1 MTLARMAANRGR
13 ADEMGCTMNH
23 DFAYM
28 SAAALADSFR
38 AKRFSPVEVA
48 DAMLA
53 RIDAI
58 NPVVNAVCFRD
69 DATTRAMAKASEAR
83 LVADQPIGPLDG
95 IPVVIKDVFY
105 TTGWPTRF
113 GSPVTDPAGPWLDD
127 DPCVARLREQG
138 AVFLGKTTLPEFA
151 TSGTTDSPLTGV
163 TVTPWD
169 PTRHAGGSSGGTA
182 AAVASGISPVSPGN
196 DCAGSIRTPASFC
209 GIFGFKPSF
218 GRVPIYPG
226 QDFGATCS
234 TGPIA
239 RSVRDAALM
248 MNVIAQPD
256 ARDWLAL
263 PADGR
268 DYLRG
273 IEDGVRGMRIAI
285 SADLGYSPF
294 VDPEIERVFRAA
306 AESFAELGANVE
318 EASPDFGDPLPSY
331 DLFFPVVAAALI
343 RGLVPAERLD
353 ELAPATRRLV
363 ETAASIH
370 ALDYV
375 RALDERRRVAVALAR
390 FHARYDFLLTPT
402 DVVQPFDARLELPPE
417 CEKFGSE
424 MWETTTFPFN
434 YSGQPAAS
442 VLCGFTATGLPVGM
456 QIVGRR
462 HDDAGVLR
470 AARAF
475 ERAHDYA
482 DRRPP
487 LPAR

>member
-1 MTLARMAANRGR
+1 MT
-13 ADEMGCTMNH
+13 D

-28 SAAALADSFR
+28 TATALAEGFA
-38 AKRFSPVEVA
+38 AKRFSPAEVT

-53 RIDAI
+53 RIDAL

-69 DATTRAMAKASEAR
+69 DATTRAMAAASERRWMAG
-83 LVADQPIGPLDG
+83 APQGPLDG
-95 IPVVIKDVFY
+95 VPIVIKDVFY
-105 TTGWPTRF
+105 TKGWPTRF
-113 GSPVTDPAGPWLDD
+113 GSPVTDPTGPWQED

-138 AVFLGKTTLPEFA
+138 AIFLGKTTLPEFA
-151 TSGTTDSPLTGV
+151 TSGITDSPLTGV

-169 PTRHAGGSSGGTA
+169 RTRHAGGSSGGTA
-182 AAVASGISPVSPGN
+182 AAVATGIAPVSPGN

-209 GIFGFKPSF
+209 GVFGFKPSF

-248 MNVIAQPD
+248 MNVIARPD

-263 PADGR
+263 PEDGR

-273 IEDGVRGMRIAI
+273 LEDGVRGLQVAI
-285 SADLGYSPF
+285 SADLGYSPY
-294 VDPEIERVFRAA
+294 VDPEIERIFRTA
-306 AESFAELGANVE
+306 AESFATLGAVVE
-318 EASPDFGDPLPSY
+318 EASPDLGDPLPSY

-343 RGLVPAERLD
+343 RSLVPPERLGR
-353 ELAPATRRLV
+353 LAPATRRLLD
-363 ETAASIH
+363 TAAGIR
-370 ALDYV
+370 ALDYA
-375 RALDERRRVAVALAR
+375 RALDERRRIAVALGR
-390 FHARYDFLLTPT
+390 FHMHYDLLLTPT
-402 DVVQPFDARLELPPE
+402 DVVQPFDARQELPPE
-417 CEKFGSE
+417 WEKFGTE

-442 VLCGFTATGLPVGM
+442 VLCGFTAAGLPVGM

-470 AARAF
+470 AARAL

-482 DRRPP
+482 ERRPP
-487 LPAR
+487 LSPAAR

>member
-1 MTLARMAANRGR
+1 MTQ
-13 ADEMGCTMNH
+13 

-28 SAAALADSFR
+28 SAAALADGFR

-83 LVADQPIGPLDG
+83 WMAGKSNGPLDG
-95 IPVVIKDVFY
+95 VPVVIKDVFY
-105 TTGWPTRF
+105 TKGWPTRF
-113 GSPVTDPAGPWLDD
+113 GSPVTDPAGPWIDD

-169 PTRHAGGSSGGTA
+169 RTRHAGGSSGGTA

-256 ARDWLAL
+256 VRDWLAL

-268 DYLRG
+268 NYLRG
-273 IEDGVRGMRIAI
+273 LEDGVRGLRVAV
-285 SADLGYSPF
+285 SADLGYSPY
-294 VDPEIERVFRAA
+294 VDPEIERIFRGA
-306 AESFAELGANVE
+306 AESFAGLGANVE
-318 EASPDFGDPLPSY
+318 EASPEFGDPLPSY

-343 RGLVPAERLD
+343 RSLVPAGRLE
-353 ELAPATRRLV
+353 ELAPTTRRLLD
-363 ETAASIH
+363 TAANIH
-370 ALDYV
+370 ALDYT

-390 FHARYDFLLTPT
+390 FHAHYDLLLTPT
-402 DVVQPFDARLELPPE
+402 DVVQPFDAHLELPPE

-442 VLCGFTATGLPVGM
+442 VLCGFTAAGLPVGM

-487 LPAR
+487 LPAPPR

>member
-1 MTLARMAANRGR
+1 MT
-13 ADEMGCTMNH
+13 E

-28 SAAALADSFR
+28 SATAMADGFR
-38 AKRFSPVEVA
+38 SKRFSPVEVA
-48 DAMLA
+48 NAMLA

-58 NPVVNAVCFRD
+58 NPIVNAVCFRD
-69 DATTRAMAKASEAR
+69 DATTRAMAAASERRWHAGT
-83 LVADQPIGPLDG
+83 PNGPLDG

-105 TTGWPTRF
+105 TKGWPTRF
-113 GSPVTDPAGPWLDD
+113 GSPVTDAAARSQDD

-169 PTRHAGGSSGGTA
+169 RTRHAGGSSGGTA
-182 AAVASGISPVSPGN
+182 AAVGAGISPVSPGN

-209 GIFGFKPSF
+209 GVFGFKPSF

-248 MNVIAQPD
+248 MNVIARSDP
-256 ARDWLAL
+256 RDWLAL
-263 PADGR
+263 PDDGC
-268 DYLRG
+268 DYTRG
-273 IEDGVRGMRIAI
+273 LEDGVRGLRIAV
-285 SADLGYSPF
+285 SPDLGYSPH
-294 VDPEIERVFRAA
+294 VDPEIEGIFRAA
-306 AESFAELGANVE
+306 AESFARLGAIVE
-318 EASPDFGDPLPSY
+318 EASPDIGDPLPSY

-343 RGLVPAERLD
+343 RSLVPVERID
-353 ELAPATRRLV
+353 ELGAPTRRLLD
-363 ETAASIH
+363 TAAGIR
-370 ALDYV
+370 ALDYM
-375 RALDERRRVAVALAR
+375 RALDERRRVATALGR
-390 FHARYDFLLTPT
+390 FHAQYDLLLTPT
-402 DVVQPFDARLELPPE
+402 DVVPPFDARLELPPE
-417 CEKFGSE
+417 CGKFGSE
-424 MWETTTFPFN
+424 MWETMTFPFN
-434 YSGQPAAS
+434 YSGQPVAS
-442 VLCGFTATGLPVGM
+442 VPCGFTAAGLPVGM
-456 QIVGRR
+456 QIIGRR

-475 ERAHDYA
+475 ERAHDLA

-487 LPAR
+487 LPH